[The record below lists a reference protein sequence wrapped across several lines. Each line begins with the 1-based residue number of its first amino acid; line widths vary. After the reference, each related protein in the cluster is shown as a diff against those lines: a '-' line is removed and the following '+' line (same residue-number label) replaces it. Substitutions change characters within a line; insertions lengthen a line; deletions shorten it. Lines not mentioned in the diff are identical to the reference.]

1 MKRILI
7 MLSVSLLLFTLCP
20 CSYGEPPQYDLPNAS
35 VPIEVLKDKFTDRD
49 RRNEYAVTTEIK
61 LSDDGV
67 GIDGNGAV
75 ADGAVVTIYSE
86 GCYRLTGSLNGQLV
100 VRANAYDKIQ
110 LVFDNAEIKSSESAA
125 VLVECADKV
134 FFTTAENSGNII
146 ASSADMKDK
155 KVDAAVYSDCDI
167 TFNGTGSLRVE
178 CDDGHGILTKDDL
191 KICSGNYCVRAHK
204 QGLSGKDSVRIC
216 GGELEISSMRD
227 GIHSEHTKSNKGFVL
242 ISGGSVDISS
252 GKDGIYA
259 SGNITVTDGKLNI
272 CSGADGL
279 REDDNS
285 SCACIRSD
293 TAFVM
298 YGGEVGL
305 SSPDEAVKCP
315 NASEILGGRIFVD

>member
-20 CSYGEPPQYDLPNAS
+20 CSYGEQPQYDLPNAS

-49 RRNEYAVTTEIK
+49 RRNEYTVTTEIK

-67 GIDGNGAV
+67 GIDGNGAE
-75 ADGAVVTIYSE
+75 ADGTVITVNSE

-125 VLVECADKV
+125 VLIECADKV
-134 FFTTAENSGNII
+134 FFTAAENSVNII
-146 ASSADMKDK
+146 SSSADMKGK
-155 KVDAAVYSDCDI
+155 KIDAAVYSDCDI
-167 TFNGTGSLRVE
+167 TFNGTGSLTVE
-178 CDDGHGILTKDDL
+178 CDGGHGILTKDDL
-191 KICSGNYCVRAHK
+191 KICSGKYFVRAHK

-216 GGELEISSMRD
+216 GGGIEISSMRD

-252 GKDGIYA
+252 GKDGIYS
-259 SGNITVTDGKLNI
+259 SGKISVTDGKLNI

-298 YGGEVGL
+298 YGGVVDL

-315 NASEILGGRIFVD
+315 NASEILGGRIS